1 MSTAT
6 AGSMRWVWTSTAT
19 EVSTICSQTSTVTVS
34 PITRCW
40 TARATSPT
48 TGRAPGRSA
57 WTARVWAHSL
67 LGDCGGS
74 GSTASSTAAG
84 RSSSTAAGPTVD
96 LDGDGQSDDRLL
108 DVDGNG
114 LADRALSGQVGY
126 VDSDGD
132 GRWDIKLT
140 DSNNDGKADAA
151 NDL

>member
-6 AGSMRWVWTSTAT
+6 AGSMRWVWMSTAT

-40 TARATSPT
+40 TARVTSPT
-48 TGRAPGRSA
+48 TGREPGRSA
-57 WTARVWAHSL
+57 WTAGVNC
-67 LGDCGGS
+67 DGS
-74 GSTASSTAAG
+74 GSTVSSTAAG
-84 RSSSTAAGPTVD
+84 RPTID

-108 DVDGNG
+108 DVDGDG
-114 LADRALSGQVGY
+114 LADRALSGRVGY